1 MLVRASRWMTVIL
14 LSLGLFFAGGEL
26 RQAEAGKGGHHHKK
40 VGFFKKMGR
49 KIKRK
54 IKRVCKKIR
63 RGIVKAGCKIQNK
76 IMDSGVKLK
85 SKITGK
91 RPKRVW
97 VCGHYKKGN
106 KHHTSGHWRRN
117 RKHSKPGAGGGS
129 SDPGQGGGQ
138 APEPAP
144 VPPTSISGGS
154 PLPPIDPVLPSMS
167 KQYKKHSVKAK
178 RTTKAKRSRSRR

>member
-26 RQAEAGKGGHHHKK
+26 RKAEAGKGGHHHHKK

-63 RGIVKAGCKIQNK
+63 RGIVKAGCRVQNK
-76 IMDSGVKLK
+76 IMDTGVKIK

-117 RKHSKPGAGGGS
+117 RKHGKPGAGGGS
-129 SDPGQGGGQ
+129 NPGQGGMGQ
-138 APEPAP
+138 APAPAP

-167 KQYKKHSVKAK
+167 KQYKKRS
-178 RTTKAKRSRSRR
+178 TKAKRSRSRR